1 MDFVNHL
8 FGGGSSQEDQFNQL
22 SDTPKHSADFSHELL
37 AGAASFAAAK
47 AYADHVKKNGKPT
60 SHAEAK
66 ELLAGFAGAFL
77 THEAETRGADAIDAH
92 KQKVAQEKAEKQ
104 LDETFVEEKF
114 ETYNP

>member
-8 FGGGSSQEDQFNQL
+8 FGGSSDQENQYNEFN
-22 SDTPKHSADFSHELL
+22 STPKHSADMSHELL

-47 AYADHVKKNGKPT
+47 AYADHCKKNGKPT

-77 THEAETRGADAIDAH
+77 THEAETRGRDAIDAH

-104 LDETFVEEKF
+104 LEETFVEEKF